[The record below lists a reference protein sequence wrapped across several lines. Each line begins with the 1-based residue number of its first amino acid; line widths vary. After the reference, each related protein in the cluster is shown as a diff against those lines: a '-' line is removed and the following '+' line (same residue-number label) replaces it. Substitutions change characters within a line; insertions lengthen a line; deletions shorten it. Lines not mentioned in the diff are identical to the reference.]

1 MTEPAQY
8 TQYETDEF
16 DLDPAD
22 DVRRGAHRA
31 TLSPLVTGLPWIIGT
46 VLSVAVVLG
55 MYSLVGGGDLDLP
68 GAAPQGTGTSAGGGG
83 APATTASV
91 TPSTSAP
98 PSTPPPT
105 PDHSVELIV
114 LNSTDTRGLG
124 SRAAEQLEGQGW
136 TVADVDNYSAGEP
149 PTTVFYAT
157 EELAVTAEA
166 VAAVVGGKATLD
178 PEETDSITVVLGSD
192 YSPA

>member
-8 TQYETDEF
+8 ETDETDEF
-16 DLDPAD
+16 DVDPGD

-31 TLSPLVTGLPWIIGT
+31 TLSPLVTGLPWLIGA

-55 MYSLVGGGDLDLP
+55 MYTLVGGGDLDLP
-68 GAAPQGTGTSAGGGG
+68 GVSQDPTAAGSEATT
-83 APATTASV
+83 PATS
-91 TPSTSAP
+91 PPPTSAP
-98 PSTPPPT
+98 PSTPAPT
-105 PDHSVELIV
+105 PDQSVELIV
-114 LNSTDTRGLG
+114 LNSTDTRGLA
-124 SRAAEQLEGQGW
+124 SQAAEELEAKGW

-166 VAAVVGGKATLD
+166 VAAVVGGKVALD
-178 PEETDSITVVLGSD
+178 PEETESITVVIGSD